1 MGTRNRYQSAKDLA
15 FSIEDSSALNNRL
28 PYLLLGPGIVFLVV
42 VVAFPTVFAL
52 YLSVNIWELTGAQGV
67 YIGLENYQALVH
79 DPRFV
84 AAFGRSIYFTVAAVS
99 IELLLGLL
107 ISLGLYRIRRGTDF
121 LFSIFLIPM
130 AITTPAIAYAFV
142 FIYHPQYGF
151 VNHALDFLGF
161 SRIAFLGNADWALT
175 AVILTD
181 VWQWTPM
188 MILIIYAGLEALP
201 DEPFEAAA
209 MDGASAWQRFKWVTL
224 PLLKPVIGIA
234 LLIRGM
240 DAFKAFGKFFIM
252 TNGGPGTSSE
262 VLSLLAYKVG
272 FQRFDIGYA
281 TSIGEI
287 MFFIILVASWVYIK
301 TSNIMNEGAE
311 G

>member
-1 MGTRNRYQSAKDLA
+1 MSTKNTDQSTKGFN
-15 FSIEDSSALNNRL
+15 FSIEDSSALNDRL
-28 PYLLLGPGIVFLVV
+28 PYILLGPGILFLIVV
-42 VVAFPTVFAL
+42 IAFPTVFAL
-52 YLSVNIWELTGAQGV
+52 YLSINVWELTGAQGV
-67 YIGLENYQALVH
+67 YIGLKNYQTLVH
-79 DPRFV
+79 DPRFI
-84 AAFGRSIYFTVAAVS
+84 AAFGRSIYFTLAAVS
-99 IELLLGLL
+99 IELLLGLS

-130 AITTPAIAYAFV
+130 TITTPAIAYAFV
-142 FIYHPQYGF
+142 LIYHPQYGF
-151 VNHALDFLGF
+151 VNHILDFIGF

-175 AVILTD
+175 AIILTD
-181 VWQWTPM
+181 VWQWTPL

-201 DEPFEAAA
+201 SEPFEAAA
-209 MDGASAWQRFKWVTL
+209 IDGASAWQRFKWVTL
-224 PLLKPVIGIA
+224 PLLKPIIGVA

-287 MFFIILVASWVYIK
+287 MFVIILITSWIYIK
-301 TSNIMNEGAE
+301 TSNIMNDGTEE
-311 G
+311 

>member
-1 MGTRNRYQSAKDLA
+1 MEVPNKYKSAKEFA
-15 FSIEDSSALNNRL
+15 FSIEDSSVLNDRL
-28 PYLLLGPGIVFLVV
+28 PYILLGPGVVFLLV
-42 VVAFPTVFAL
+42 VVAFPTILAL
-52 YLSVNIWELTGAQGV
+52 FLTVNVWELTGVQGV

-79 DPRFV
+79 DPRFE
-84 AAFGRSIYFTVAAVS
+84 AALGRSVYFTVAAVS

-107 ISLGLYRIRRGTDF
+107 ISLGLYRIRRATDF
-121 LFSIFLIPM
+121 LLSVFLIPM

-151 VNHALDFLGF
+151 VNNALAFLGIE
-161 SRIAFLGNADWALT
+161 RIAFLGNANWALN

-181 VWQWTPM
+181 VWQWTPL

-201 DEPFEAAA
+201 SEPFEAAA
-209 MDGASAWQRFKWVTL
+209 MDGASTWQRFKWVTL

-240 DAFKAFGKFFIM
+240 DAFKAFGKFYIM

-262 VLSLLAYKVG
+262 VLSLLAYKIG
-272 FQRFDIGYA
+272 FQRFEIGYA
-281 TSIGEI
+281 TSVAEI
-287 MFFIILVASWVYIK
+287 MFFIILVASWLYVR
-301 TSNIMNEGAE
+301 TSNIMEEGVE
-311 G
+311 E